1 MLELGAGAG
10 RNTRRYLHYQ
20 RVALVDYSRTQLLQ
34 AQAHLGE
41 SDRYLFVA
49 ADVYRLPFVDGRF
62 DGATMIRTLHHM
74 AEPALALSQ
83 VYRAMAPGG
92 VFILEFANK
101 HNLKAIL
108 RYMLG
113 RQAWSPFTQDPI
125 EFAALNF
132 DFHPKAIWRDLRA
145 AGFTVEKIL
154 TVSHFR
160 SSAPLIP
167 LRIWWD
173 WTDFAANGAPVA
185 GDSQRFCAHIQMQ
198 HARALRASDFQMSF
212 MPRYPRHGVRSDL

>member
-1 MLELGAGAG
+1 M
-10 RNTRRYLHYQ
+10 
-20 RVALVDYSRTQLLQ
+20 
-34 AQAHLGE
+34 AH
-41 SDRYLFVA
+41 DDPRA
-49 ADVYRLPFVDGRF
+49 
-62 DGATMIRTLHHM
+62 HM
-74 AEPALALSQ
+74 AGSALALSQ

-160 SSAPLIP
+160 VNALKRLIP

-173 WTDFAANGAPVA
+173 WTDFC
-185 GDSQRFCAHIQMQ
+185 SQRGACGGDPSVCAHSDAACQ
-198 HARALRASDFQMSF
+198 ALRAK
-212 MPRYPRHGVRSDL
+212 

>member
-1 MLELGAGAG
+1 MSEQTPPICDYEGSDYQQSFWDFGGRAYEDAVEALALRRLLPAGGDFMLELGAGAG

-113 RQAWSPFTQDPI
+113 RQAW
-125 EFAALNF
+125 
-132 DFHPKAIWRDLRA
+132 
-145 AGFTVEKIL
+145 
-154 TVSHFR
+154 
-160 SSAPLIP
+160 
-167 LRIWWD
+167 
-173 WTDFAANGAPVA
+173 
-185 GDSQRFCAHIQMQ
+185 
-198 HARALRASDFQMSF
+198 
-212 MPRYPRHGVRSDL
+212 